1 MKFWRV
7 ALATQASVFFKMGSA
22 EEDFLY
28 VNAFDSV
35 LTIID
40 SDILGKRF
48 LIKII
53 AGWTLP
59 GWSRLLYIQHS

>member
-1 MKFWRV
+1 
-7 ALATQASVFFKMGSA
+7 MGSA

-48 LIKII
+48 RIKII